1 MLNLNAYGKRTH
13 NNLTGQEPQVTSN
26 RTHPRGPQVPPRN
39 GNIPIQLRT
48 NQVHQMTNN
57 TSSVLIFAKPFKNRS
72 EQKIVPGHLLFSF
85 PGRNRMSTVLNLPQ
99 MNEALGNGEGA
110 AANCIRQAYRNNAAE
125 YGDRNKYY
133 FFGVMRNEANS
144 SRMQRLLNAD
154 VHGRSKV
161 CNVWGRNLRRGDIL
175 GMALVKRRRHSKA
188 NGSDDTDR
196 GEKYQWVPIVN
207 GMLPKYLV
215 DHPNS
220 RITEIRDSAN
230 VQRRLPADF
239 KNAKLSPPMTFNIG
253 MVSHAVSEK
262 PSTKAMCDALEQ
274 SDCFTALPQIEILM
288 V

>member
-1 MLNLNAYGKRTH
+1 M
-13 NNLTGQEPQVTSN
+13 TSN

-57 TSSVLIFAKPFKNRS
+57 TSSVLIFAKPFKDRS
-72 EQKIVPGHLLFSF
+72 EQKILPGHLLFSF
-85 PGRNRMSTVLNLPQ
+85 PGRSRMSTVRNLPQ
-99 MNEALGNGEGA
+99 MNEALGNGKGA
-110 AANCIRQAYRNNAAE
+110 AANCILQDYRNNAE
-125 YGDRNKYY
+125 LYGDRDKYY

-161 CNVWGRNLRRGDIL
+161 CNIWGRNLRRGDIL
-175 GMALVKRRRHSKA
+175 GLALVVRRRHSKA
-188 NGSDDTDR
+188 NGSDETDR
-196 GEKYQWVPIVN
+196 GEKIQLVPIVN

-220 RITEIRDSAN
+220 RIITIFDVN
-230 VQRRLPADF
+230 NNQLTLPADF

>member
-125 YGDRNKYY
+125 YGDRNTYY

-215 DHPNS
+215 DHPKS
-220 RITEIRDSAN
+220 RIIRIFDVN
-230 VQRRLPADF
+230 NNQLTLPADF

>member
-13 NNLTGQEPQVTSN
+13 NNLTGQEPEVTSN

-39 GNIPIQLRT
+39 GSIPIQLRT

-57 TSSVLIFAKPFKNRS
+57 TSSVLIFAKPFKDRS
-72 EQKIVPGHLLFSF
+72 EQKILPGHLLFSF
-85 PGRNRMSTVLNLPQ
+85 PGRSRMSTVRNLPQ

-110 AANCIRQAYRNNAAE
+110 AANCILQDYRNDPE
-125 YGDRNKYY
+125 RYGNRNKYY

-154 VHGRSKV
+154 IHGRSKV
-161 CNVWGRNLRRGDIL
+161 CNIWGRNLRRGDIL
-175 GMALVKRRRHSKA
+175 GMALVGRRRHSKA
-188 NGSDDTDR
+188 NGSDETDR
-196 GEKYQWVPIVN
+196 GIKYQWVPIVN

-220 RITEIRDSAN
+220 RIAGILDENNNQLNT
-230 VQRRLPADF
+230 PADF
-239 KNAKLSPPMTFNIG
+239 KNAKISPPMTFNIG